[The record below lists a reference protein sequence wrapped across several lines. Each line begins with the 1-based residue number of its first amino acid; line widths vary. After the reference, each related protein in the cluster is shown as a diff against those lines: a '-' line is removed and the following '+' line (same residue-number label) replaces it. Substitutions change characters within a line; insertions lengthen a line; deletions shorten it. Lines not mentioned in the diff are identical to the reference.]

1 MDVKILGSGCRN
13 CQNLEANT
21 AQALHDLDIDATID
35 HVRDEIEIIG
45 YGVMSTPALVVDDEV
60 LVSGRVPSPDQ
71 VRTLISARRASGD
84 TEP

>member
-21 AQALHDLDIDATID
+21 TQALHDLGIDATID

-45 YGVMSTPALVVDDEV
+45 YGVMSTPALVIDDQV
-60 LVSGRVPSPDQ
+60 VVSGRVPSPDQ
-71 VRTLISARRASGD
+71 IRTLIAAHQTD
-84 TEP
+84 